1 MALTK
6 SFVYDRIAAAVDYKI
21 LEVRKTT
28 LIKEDDVIISKSY
41 ERYTLDCGTLDASD
55 NFVANPLDKEPDGVT
70 AIPDE
75 VKNIANVVWTTDVQN
90 AWKTRL
96 LKLKDSPETVE

>member
-6 SFVYDRIAAAVDYKI
+6 SFIYDRVGAAGDYEI
-21 LEVRKTT
+21 IEVRKTT
-28 LIKEDDVIISKSY
+28 VIKEDDVIISRSF

-70 AIPDE
+70 AIPDK
-75 VKNIANVVWTTDVQN
+75 VKNVANAVWTTDVQN
-90 AWKTRL
+90 AWKAKL
-96 LKLKDSPETVE
+96 LALKTNTEIQE